1 MFHALR
7 RRRSADPA
15 VAQPAAALKEDIKTL
30 RQVPS
35 KGAVS
40 AHGGGRAATVTVQ
53 KGFNEACA
61 ALRGFVVQYP
71 HGEALPPVE
80 ELACRIGQSVKLT
93 RAVLRELDADG
104 DIAVPRR
111 GPARRLRPNEAHPKD
126 WKLVR
131 EIRDGIRSGRY
142 RAGTPLPV
150 GLLAHRHDFKARR
163 MARVCRPLLADGLLV
178 SRIEPG
184 GLRLYVA
191 ACAPG
196 ADKGA
201 GLIEEYGL
209 LGDQRGAALV
219 RLDGS
224 IDWLCLPRFDSAA
237 VFTRLL
243 GTAEHGFW
251 QLAPAL
257 RVDDVSAPVPVR
269 RYMGATMVLET
280 EWTTGAGTVK
290 VTDFMVPGDEA
301 PQVVRIVTGVRGQVT
316 MRSLLRARPGYGCT
330 VPHLERVDATRLAI
344 DLGEDGD
351 GRLWFE
357 ATEPVHAEVGDI
369 HTDFTVDE
377 GERFSFVLSWR
388 EGADSPPPQTDP
400 DALLKHT
407 LNYWTEWVARCTYT
421 GPDRDTAVR
430 SLLTLA
436 ALIYSP
442 TGAIVAAPTA
452 SLPEE
457 LGGVRNWDYRYAWL
471 RDGAFIASVLARCG
485 YLSEALTWKDWLVR
499 ACAGTPGRRQIM
511 YGIGGEPDLPEKV
524 LPWLPGYE
532 GSAPV
537 RIGNGAAD
545 QLQVDVY
552 GEAADT
558 LYEMAL
564 ASPTEAPG
572 IAAFLVDFVAE
583 LEMLW
588 DQPDMGIWE
597 IRGPRRRFTHSAIM
611 AWVAVDRAVR
621 LIELGYATGPLERW
635 KTLRETIHR
644 EVCENG
650 YDAERNTFTQYY
662 GGSTLDASLLHAMLS
677 GFLPAE
683 DKRLIGTVEAVQN
696 ELSTTGGLVLRY
708 RTEGE
713 DAGVDGLAG
722 DEGYFVI
729 CTGWL
734 AESLDRIGRHEEA
747 AAVRERLL
755 SLRNEVGL
763 LAEEYDLRARR
774 QLGNFPQG
782 FSHLAILRVVLMT
795 GPVSTRP
802 NRVDPTPALPAG
814 TAS

>member
-1 MFHALR
+1 M
-7 RRRSADPA
+7 
-15 VAQPAAALKEDIKTL
+15 
-30 RQVPS
+30 
-35 KGAVS
+35 
-40 AHGGGRAATVTVQ
+40 ATATVQ

-61 ALRGFVVQYP
+61 ALRGFVGQYP
-71 HGEALPPVE
+71 HNKALPPVK
-80 ELACRIGQSVKLT
+80 ELARRMGQSAKVT
-93 RAVLRELDADG
+93 RAALRELDADG
-104 DIAVPRR
+104 DITAPRR

-126 WKLVR
+126 RKLVR

-142 RAGTPLPV
+142 RAGTPLPI
-150 GLLAHRHDFKARR
+150 GQLAHRHGLKARR

-178 SRIEPG
+178 NWTEPS

-196 ADKGA
+196 ANRRVGHA
-201 GLIEEYGL
+201 GLIEDYGL

-243 GTAEHGFW
+243 GTPEHGFW

-257 RVDDVSAPVPVR
+257 LAGDVSAPVPVR
-269 RYMGATMVLET
+269 RYMGDTMVLET
-280 EWTTGAGTVK
+280 EWTTESGTVK

-301 PQVVRIVTGVRGQVT
+301 PQVVRIVTGVQGQVT
-316 MRSLLRARPGYGCT
+316 MRSLLRVRPGYGHT
-330 VPHLERVDATRLAI
+330 VPHLERADDTRLAI

-357 ATEPVHAEVGDI
+357 ATEPVHAEAGDI
-369 HTDFTVDE
+369 HTDFTVTE
-377 GERFSFVLSWR
+377 GERISFALSWR
-388 EGADSPPPQTDP
+388 EGTDSPPPQTAP

-407 LNYWTEWVARCTYT
+407 LNHWTKWVARCTYT
-421 GPDRDTAVR
+421 GPDRGSAVR

-471 RDGAFIASVLARCG
+471 RDGAFIASVLAHCG
-485 YLSEALTWKDWLVR
+485 YLSEALAWKDWLVR

-511 YGIGGEPDLPEKV
+511 YGIGGEPDLPEQV

-537 RIGNGAAD
+537 RIGNDAAG
-545 QLQVDVY
+545 QLQIDVY
-552 GEAADT
+552 GEVAD
-558 LYEMAL
+558 AL
-564 ASPTEAPG
+564 CEIALSSPDEAPD
-572 IAAFLVDFVAE
+572 IAAFIMDLVTE
-583 LEMLW
+583 LETLW

-635 KTLRETIHR
+635 KALREKIHR
-644 EVCENG
+644 EVCAKG

-662 GGSTLDASLLHAMLS
+662 GGSALDASLLHAMLS

-683 DKRLIGTVEAVQN
+683 DRRVIGTIKAVQN
-696 ELSTTGGLVLRY
+696 DLGTTGGLVLRY
-708 RTEGE
+708 PTEGE
-713 DAGVDGLAG
+713 HAGVDGLAG
-722 DEGYFVI
+722 DEGHFLI

-747 AAVRERLL
+747 AAVRNRLL
-755 SLRNEVGL
+755 SLRSDVGL
-763 LAEEYDLRARR
+763 LAEEYDLRNGR

-782 FSHLAILRVVLMT
+782 FSHLAVLRAVLMT
-795 GPVSTRP
+795 GPVSASRDH
-802 NRVDPTPALPAG
+802 VDPLPALPAG

>member
-1 MFHALR
+1 MK
-7 RRRSADPA
+7 
-15 VAQPAAALKEDIKTL
+15 V
-30 RQVPS
+30 
-35 KGAVS
+35 
-40 AHGGGRAATVTVQ
+40 
-53 KGFNEACA
+53 
-61 ALRGFVVQYP
+61 
-71 HGEALPPVE
+71 
-80 ELACRIGQSVKLT
+80 T

-104 DIAVPRR
+104 EIAVPRR
-111 GPARRLRPNEAHPKD
+111 GASRRLRPNEAHPKD
-126 WKLVR
+126 EKFVR

-150 GLLAHRHDFKARR
+150 GLLAHRHGLGARR

-178 SRIEPG
+178 NRSEPG

-191 ACAPG
+191 AGAPG
-196 ADKGA
+196 VA
-201 GLIEEYGL
+201 GSAGRIEDYSL
-209 LGDQRGAALV
+209 LGDQRGSALV

-243 GTAEHGFW
+243 GTSEHGFW
-251 QLAPAL
+251 QIAPAIL
-257 RVDDVSAPVPVR
+257 PNGVSAPVAVR
-269 RYMGATMVLET
+269 RYVGDTMVLGT
-280 EWTTGAGTVK
+280 EWTTESGTVK

-301 PQVVRIVTGVRGQVT
+301 PQVVRIVTGVQGQVT
-316 MRSLLRARPGYGCT
+316 MRSLLRARPGYGRT
-330 VPHLERVDATRLAI
+330 VPRFERVDDKRLAVV
-344 DLGEDGD
+344 LGGEGD
-351 GRLWFE
+351 GRLWLD
-357 ATEPVHAEVGDI
+357 TTRPVRVNAGDI
-369 HTDFTVDE
+369 HTDFTVVE
-377 GERFSFVLSWR
+377 GEQVSFALSWR
-388 EGADSPPPQTDP
+388 EGADSPPPHPSP

-407 LNYWTEWVARCTYT
+407 LDHWEAWVARCTYT
-421 GPDRDTAVR
+421 GPDRVAAVR

-442 TGAIVAAPTA
+442 TGAIVAAPTT

-471 RDGAFIASVLARCG
+471 RDDAFIASILARFG
-485 YLSEALTWKDWLVR
+485 YLSEALAWKDWLVR

-511 YGIGGEPDLPEKV
+511 YGIGGESDLREKV

-537 RIGNGAAD
+537 RIGNDAAG
-545 QLQVDVY
+545 QLQIDVY
-552 GEAADT
+552 GEVADA
-558 LYEMAL
+558 LYEIAL
-564 ASPTEAPG
+564 ACPDEAPG
-572 IAAFLVDFVAE
+572 IAAFIVELVTE
-583 LEMLW
+583 LQTLW

-621 LIELGYATGPLERW
+621 LIELDYATGPLERW
-635 KTLRETIHR
+635 KALRETIHC

-662 GGSTLDASLLHAMLS
+662 GGSALDASLLHAMLS

-683 DKRLIGTVEAVQN
+683 DKRVIGTVEAVQN
-696 ELSTTGGLVLRY
+696 DLSTTGGLVLRY

-755 SLRNEVGL
+755 SLSNEVGL

-802 NRVDPTPALPAG
+802 NRIDPAPVLPAG
-814 TAS
+814 TVS